1 MYEELGCA
9 FDIVRKDLDEQD
21 LMKFYFVS
29 FELNM

>member
-9 FDIVRKDLDEQD
+9 FDIVRKGLDEQD

-29 FELNM
+29 FGLKM